1 MKEVLF
7 KLDVDCGRSGS
18 LEGVFISTQEKVDYL
33 IKSKI
38 KVYFGEVLGKHSE
51 IYGSI
56 EPKEIIR
63 ITDDENVIKIV
74 SDFNLCS
81 GFDPFNYMAIGLDAE
96 FEDMYVSEIV
106 DILMEREQNKT
117 DENTNS

>member
-56 EPKEIIR
+56 EPKEIIK

-74 SDFNLCS
+74 SDYGLES
-81 GFDPFNYMAIGLDAE
+81 GFNPFDYTAIGLDGE
-96 FEDMYVSEIV
+96 FNDMCVSEIV
-106 DILMEREQNKT
+106 DILMERNK
-117 DENTNS
+117 